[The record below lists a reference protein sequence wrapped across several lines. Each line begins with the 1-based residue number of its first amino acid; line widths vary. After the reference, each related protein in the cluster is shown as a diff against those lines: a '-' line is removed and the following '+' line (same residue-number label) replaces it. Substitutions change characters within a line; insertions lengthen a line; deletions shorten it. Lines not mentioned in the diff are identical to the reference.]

1 MCCQVQMRPAMDINM
16 FGCTNH
22 NAGCETGTLK
32 RNRIIHLLAASFG
45 GNPASCLIQ
54 LRLRFESR
62 ERIAKNLEIP
72 RTVRVREVGSND
84 QDLKA
89 RLVDKGLAHESP
101 VVLAHIIL
109 ETAHG

>member
-1 MCCQVQMRPAMDINM
+1 MPGSD
-16 FGCTNH
+16 
-22 NAGCETGTLK
+22 ETGDGHQHVWLHRSQRWV
-32 RNRIIHLLAASFG
+32 RNRDSKTKSNHPSPCRSFG

-101 VVLAHIIL
+101 VVLAHVIL